1 MANDPPR
8 KRRLFIGIAL
18 DDAARANCA
27 AVSDALRKTGF
38 TARYEA
44 PAKLHATL
52 AFLGFVEP
60 ARVDDV
66 VAKLAACA
74 GRAAP
79 LDVTL
84 DKLGA
89 FPHERR
95 PRVVFIGAREQGALF
110 RALAGAVREAYS
122 GIGFEFHND
131 SVAHVT
137 IARVKESIRPLPLVE
152 FEPIPLPI
160 RSLTLFESL
169 LDPVNRTSRYEIAA
183 RADLDGSAK
192 L

>member
-18 DDAARANCA
+18 DDAARAGCA
-27 AVSDALRKTGF
+27 AVADELRKTGF
-38 TARYEA
+38 AARYEA

-95 PRVVFIGAREQGALF
+95 PRVVFVGAREQGALF
-110 RALAGAVREAYS
+110 RALAGIVRDAYNAA
-122 GIGFEFHND
+122 GFEFHND
-131 SVAHVT
+131 AIAHVT
-137 IARVKESIRPLPLVE
+137 IARVKESVRPLPLVE
-152 FEPIPLPI
+152 FAPISLSV

-169 LDPVNRTSRYEIAA
+169 PDPATRTSRYEIAA
-183 RADLDGSAK
+183 RVDLSGAGK
-192 L
+192 V